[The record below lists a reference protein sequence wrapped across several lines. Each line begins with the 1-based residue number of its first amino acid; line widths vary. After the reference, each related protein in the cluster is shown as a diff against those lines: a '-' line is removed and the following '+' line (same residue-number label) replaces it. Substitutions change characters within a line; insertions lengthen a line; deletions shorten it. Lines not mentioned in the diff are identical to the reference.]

1 MQQWFTKTI
10 DRYTRQIIIFCIFV
24 LVVYA
29 FFNFFT
35 RKKGSYTDYDETIKT
50 LIELPFNYNTPNVG
64 ARSVNNHTNIKTSF
78 IEDRSFSKSSN
89 EFQSKGEKEC
99 KKSIEEIT
107 RKPFSKHR
115 PSFLRN
121 EITGKNLEL
130 DCYNDEL
137 KLAIEYNG
145 IQHYEYTPIFHKN
158 KDVFYNTKYRDKMKE
173 TLCQQNGI
181 KLIVVPYTVK
191 LQDIKSYIQEKIH
204 MV

>member
-1 MQQWFTKTI
+1 MQQWFSKTI
-10 DRYTRQIIIFCIFV
+10 DKYTLKIIIFCVFV

-35 RKKGSYTDYDETIKT
+35 RKKGSYTDYDQTIKT
-50 LIELPFNYNTPNVG
+50 LFELPFN
-64 ARSVNNHTNIKTSF
+64 NNKYTNIKNSPT
-78 IEDRSFSKSSN
+78 IDNHMSKASKD
-89 EFQSKGEKEC
+89 FQSKGEKEC
-99 KKSIEEIT
+99 KRSVEEIT
-107 RKPFSKHR
+107 QKHFTKHR
-115 PSFLRN
+115 PDFLKN

-158 KDVFYNTKYRDKMKE
+158 RESFYNTKYRDKIKE
-173 TLCQQNGI
+173 TLCRQKEV

-191 LQDIKSYIQEKIH
+191 LQDIKKYIQEKI
-204 MV
+204 